1 MKGLNG
7 ASMKCEPHLEG
18 EFDSKATKCEIIEAL
33 QGVEQLLLSKE
44 WNLKLGSKVVQL
56 LQVVSMELES
66 SKLQIECAQKEKQ
79 KLLGQTW
86 RMHMLMEFV

>member
-1 MKGLNG
+1 
-7 ASMKCEPHLEG
+7 
-18 EFDSKATKCEIIEAL
+18 
-33 QGVEQLLLSKE
+33 LLSKE